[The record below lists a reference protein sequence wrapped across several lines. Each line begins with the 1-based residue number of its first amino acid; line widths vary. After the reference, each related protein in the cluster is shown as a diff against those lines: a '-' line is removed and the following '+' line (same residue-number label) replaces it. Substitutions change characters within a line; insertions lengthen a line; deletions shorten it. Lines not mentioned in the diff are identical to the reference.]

1 MVGGLE
7 ELERGVGGE
16 GGEMGEMGWV
26 AGQQLSNLHFI
37 SQIIK
42 DNYRIPF

>member
-1 MVGGLE
+1 MQWWEALE
-7 ELERGVGGE
+7 ELERGEGE
-16 GGEMGEMGWV
+16 EMGEVGWV